1 MARVTLSGMHDSA
14 LPTQRHAYLRL
25 SFEPGIGPILANRLL
40 RRFPDPIALYCAT
53 PEILSTIV
61 PRTRALQL
69 ARPTPPDLRAAIE
82 TALQWSSTEGHA
94 LLTPDQTEY
103 PAALRHTQDAPV
115 VLYAH
120 GNLKQQTAQAIAIVG
135 TRHPTADGLDHA
147 HAFAR
152 SLAGHHWC
160 VVSGLASGI
169 DAAAH
174 RGALAAGPTAASTIA
189 VLGTGIDIIY
199 PRAHQRLAAQIVA
212 EGGLLLSEFALSAGP
227 IAPNFPRRNRL
238 VAGLTRGTLVIE
250 AALKSGSLITARLAV
265 DLGREVFALP
275 GSIHSPLSRGP
286 HSLIQQGAKLVTC
299 AEDILQE
306 LGSWQ
311 QTPLIN
317 LELTERRASTP
328 SSPIWSAIGYDPV
341 TEETL
346 MRRTTMRAAT
356 LHEALLDLELAGHIQ
371 RHPDGRLSRKHN

>member
-1 MARVTLSGMHDSA
+1 MHDSA
-14 LPTQRHAYLRL
+14 LQTQRHAYLRL

-40 RRFPDPIALYCAT
+40 RRFPDPIALYRAP
-53 PEILSTIV
+53 PEILSAIV

-69 ARPTPPDLRAAIE
+69 ARPAPPDLCAAIE
-82 TALQWSSTEGHA
+82 AALQWSAADGHA
-94 LLTPDQTEY
+94 LLTPDQTAY
-103 PAALRHTQDAPV
+103 PSALQHTEDAPV

-120 GNLKQQTAQAIAIVG
+120 GHLNQQTTQAIAIVG

-152 SLAGHHWC
+152 SLAGCGWC

-174 RGALAAGPTAASTIA
+174 RGALAARPATASTIA

-212 EGGLLLSEFALSAGP
+212 EGGLLLSEFALGTGP
-227 IAPNFPRRNRL
+227 IAANFPRRNRL
-238 VAGLTRGTLVIE
+238 VAGLARGTLVIE

-317 LELTERRASTP
+317 LAPSERRASTP
-328 SSPIWSAIGYDPV
+328 TSPIWGAIGYDPI

-346 MRRTTMRAAT
+346 QRRTAIRAAT

-371 RHPDGRLSRKHN
+371 RHPDGRLSRKHH

>member
-1 MARVTLSGMHDSA
+1 MHDSA
-14 LPTQRHAYLRL
+14 LQTRHHAYLRL

-40 RRFPDPIALYCAT
+40 RRFPDPLALYRTT

-69 ARPTPPDLRAAIE
+69 ARPTPPDLHAAIE
-82 TALQWSSTEGHA
+82 TALQWSATNGHA
-94 LLTPDQTEY
+94 LLTPDQPEY
-103 PAALRHTQDAPV
+103 PRALQHTEDAPV

-120 GNLKQQTAQAIAIVG
+120 GNLNPQTMQAIAIVG

-152 SLAGHHWC
+152 SLAGQGWC

-174 RGALAAGPTAASTIA
+174 RGALAAGPAAASTIA
-189 VLGTGIDIIY
+189 VLGTGLDIIY
-199 PRAHQRLAAQIVA
+199 PRTHQHLAAQIVA
-212 EGGLLLSEFALSAGP
+212 EGGLLLSEFALGTGP
-227 IAPNFPRRNRL
+227 IAANFPRRNRL

-299 AEDILQE
+299 AADILQE

-311 QTPLIN
+311 QAPLIN
-317 LELTERRASTP
+317 LESSERLTSTP
-328 SSPIWSAIGYDPV
+328 PSPIWSAIGYDPI

-346 MRRTTMRAAT
+346 QRRTAMRAAA

-371 RHPDGRLSRKHN
+371 RHPDGRLSRKNN

>member
-1 MARVTLSGMHDSA
+1 MHDSA
-14 LPTQRHAYLRL
+14 LQTQHHAYLRL

-40 RRFPDPIALYCAT
+40 RRFPDPLALYRTT

-82 TALQWSSTEGHA
+82 TALQWSATNGHA
-94 LLTPDQTEY
+94 LLTPDQPEY
-103 PAALRHTQDAPV
+103 PRALQHTEDAPV

-120 GNLKQQTAQAIAIVG
+120 GNLNPLTMQAIAIVG

-152 SLAGHHWC
+152 SLAGQGWC

-174 RGALAAGPTAASTIA
+174 RGALAAGPAAASTIA
-189 VLGTGIDIIY
+189 VLGTGLDIIY
-199 PRAHQRLAAQIVA
+199 PRTHQHLAAQIVA
-212 EGGLLLSEFALSAGP
+212 EGGLLLSEFALGTGP
-227 IAPNFPRRNRL
+227 IAANFPRRNRL

-265 DLGREVFALP
+265 DLDREVFALP

-299 AEDILQE
+299 AADILQE

-311 QTPLIN
+311 QAPLIN
-317 LELTERRASTP
+317 LESSERLTSTP
-328 SSPIWSAIGYDPV
+328 PSPIWSAIGYDPI

-346 MRRTTMRAAT
+346 QRRTSMRAAA

-371 RHPDGRLSRKHN
+371 RHPDGCLSRKNN

>member
-1 MARVTLSGMHDSA
+1 MHDSA
-14 LPTQRHAYLRL
+14 LQTQHHAYLRL

-40 RRFPDPIALYCAT
+40 RRFPDPLALYRTT

-69 ARPTPPDLRAAIE
+69 ARPTPPDLHAAIE
-82 TALQWSSTEGHA
+82 TALQWSATNGHA
-94 LLTPDQTEY
+94 LLTPDQPEY
-103 PAALRHTQDAPV
+103 PRALQHTEDAPV

-120 GNLKQQTAQAIAIVG
+120 GNLNPQTMQAIAIVG

-152 SLAGHHWC
+152 SLAGQGWC

-174 RGALAAGPTAASTIA
+174 RGALAAGPAAASTIA
-189 VLGTGIDIIY
+189 VLGTGLDIIY
-199 PRAHQRLAAQIVA
+199 PRTHQHLAAQIVA
-212 EGGLLLSEFALSAGP
+212 EGGLLLSEFALGTGP
-227 IAPNFPRRNRL
+227 IAANFPRRNRL

-299 AEDILQE
+299 AADILQE

-311 QTPLIN
+311 QAPLIN
-317 LELTERRASTP
+317 LESSERLTSTP
-328 SSPIWSAIGYDPV
+328 PSPIWSAIGYDPI

-346 MRRTTMRAAT
+346 QRRTAMRAAA

-371 RHPDGRLSRKHN
+371 RHPDGRLSRKNN

>member
-1 MARVTLSGMHDSA
+1 MHDSA
-14 LPTQRHAYLRL
+14 FQTQLHAYLRL

-40 RRFPDPIALYCAT
+40 RRFLDPIALYCAT

-69 ARPTPPDLRAAIE
+69 ARPTPPDLHAAIE
-82 TALQWSSTEGHA
+82 AALQWSVTDEHA

-103 PAALRHTQDAPV
+103 PRALQHTEDAPV

-120 GNLKQQTAQAIAIVG
+120 GNLKQLTTQAIAIVG

-152 SLAGHHWC
+152 SLAMRGWC
-160 VVSGLASGI
+160 VVSGLASGV

-174 RGALAAGPTAASTIA
+174 RGALAAGPAAASTIA

-199 PRAHQRLAAQIVA
+199 PRTHRGLAVQIVA
-212 EGGLLLSEFALSAGP
+212 EGGLLLSEFPLGTGP
-227 IAPNFPRRNRL
+227 IAANFPRRNRL

-299 AEDILQE
+299 AEDIFQE

-311 QTPLIN
+311 QAPLVN
-317 LELTERRASTP
+317 LEPSEDLASTP
-328 SSPIWSAIGYDPV
+328 SSPIWSAIGYDPI

-346 MRRTTMRAAT
+346 QRRTAMRAAT
-356 LHEALLDLELAGHIQ
+356 LHEALLDLELAGYIQ

>member
-1 MARVTLSGMHDSA
+1 MHDSA
-14 LPTQRHAYLRL
+14 LQTQHHAYLRL

-40 RRFPDPIALYCAT
+40 RRFPDPLALYRTT

-69 ARPTPPDLRAAIE
+69 ARPTPPDLHAAIE
-82 TALQWSSTEGHA
+82 TALQWSATNGHA
-94 LLTPDQTEY
+94 LLTPDQPEY
-103 PAALRHTQDAPV
+103 PRALQHTEDAPV

-120 GNLKQQTAQAIAIVG
+120 GNLNPQTMQAIAIVG

-152 SLAGHHWC
+152 SLAGQGWC

-174 RGALAAGPTAASTIA
+174 RGALAAGPAAASTIA
-189 VLGTGIDIIY
+189 VLGTGLDIIY
-199 PRAHQRLAAQIVA
+199 PRTHQHLAAQIVA
-212 EGGLLLSEFALSAGP
+212 EGGLLLSEFALGTGPSA
-227 IAPNFPRRNRL
+227 ANFPRRNRL

-299 AEDILQE
+299 AADILQE

-311 QTPLIN
+311 QAPLIN
-317 LELTERRASTP
+317 LESSERLTSTP
-328 SSPIWSAIGYDPV
+328 PSPIWSAIGYDPI

-346 MRRTTMRAAT
+346 QRRTAMRAAA

-371 RHPDGRLSRKHN
+371 RHPDGRLSRKNN